1 MRSRAPAGVPA
12 SPVPVRT
19 VRVTTAGTLL
29 AVAVGRV
36 VVVAADGGARDA
48 LAVLA
53 SCAATAAV
61 PLAVRFRA
69 ERAPDADARFARVLA
84 SLTLYLLPMAVVQ
97 SLFA

>member
-1 MRSRAPAGVPA
+1 MRSRALAGVPA
-12 SPVPVRT
+12 SSVPVRT

-29 AVAVGRV
+29 AVAVGLV
-36 VVVAADGGARDA
+36 VVVAADGGARAA

-61 PLAVRFRA
+61 PLAVRFWA
-69 ERAPDADARFARVLA
+69 GRAPDADARFVRVLV
-84 SLTLYLLPMAVVQ
+84 SLALYLLPMAVVQ